1 MFGCVV
7 LVAHG
12 AAANCMPPV
21 PHKEKVTLRA
31 VHQPVAN
38 AQGRAMRGC
47 ILEIGEGRYAY
58 SVADTFCGAAQGS
71 SVQVEL
77 SRTCCDSSFD
87 AGDAACVARTA
98 DAAGESIRSRGALI
112 APVDDKR

>member
-1 MFGCVV
+1 MSIRFNLRYLGFCFMFGCAV

-12 AAANCMPPV
+12 AAANCVPPV

-47 ILEIGEGRYAY
+47 ILEIGEGR
-58 SVADTFCGAAQGS
+58 
-71 SVQVEL
+71 
-77 SRTCCDSSFD
+77 
-87 AGDAACVARTA
+87 
-98 DAAGESIRSRGALI
+98 
-112 APVDDKR
+112 